1 MNFGLSI
8 GFVIKNKGR
17 ENLSFHPLRDEDQR
31 FGEDV
36 FRERVTIFCYRMQ
49 KKRPVD

>member
-17 ENLSFHPLRDEDQR
+17 ENISFHPLCDEDQK
-31 FGEDV
+31 FGADI
-36 FRERVTIFCYRMQ
+36 FRERVTIFYYRM
-49 KKRPVD
+49 

>member
-17 ENLSFHPLRDEDQR
+17 ETLSFHPLRYEDQK

-36 FRERVTIFCYRMQ
+36 FRERVTILCYRI
-49 KKRPVD
+49 